1 MSIIEFDSED
11 FLEYI
16 DRNLEFCMKLDV
28 SEDKKNTVIEH
39 VKTQIVEYI
48 NTMTYK
54 NNTFVVVDE
63 IDFMLKLFEILDNQI
78 CEIIDLNVFLEKLQ
92 SFSKRHRNISKSL
105 DKIVTKIE
113 QQDIELNN
121 KVDNDTFD
129 KEVQSTIINFTL
141 LFGFVGLMMSF
152 INSFEVDGLCHNE
165 SFCDFEDDFMF

>member
-1 MSIIEFDSED
+1 MSIIEFDSVD
-11 FLEYI
+11 FLEYT

-39 VKTQIVEYI
+39 IKTQVADYI

-78 CEIIDLNVFLEKLQ
+78 CEIIDLNVFLEKIQ

-105 DKIVTKIE
+105 DKIITKIE
-113 QQDIELNN
+113 HQDIELNN
-121 KVDNDTFD
+121 KVDKELFN
-129 KEVQSTIINFTL
+129 KEVLISVVNFSL
-141 LFGFVGLMMSF
+141 MFGCIGF
-152 INSFEVDGLCHNE
+152 IRAFISSFEVEGSCHNE
-165 SFCDFEDDFMF
+165 SLCDFEDDFMF

>member
-11 FLEYI
+11 FFEYI

-48 NTMTYK
+48 NTLTYK

-121 KVDNDTFD
+121 KVDKELFN
-129 KEVQSTIINFTL
+129 KEVLISVVNFSL
-141 LFGFVGLMMSF
+141 MFGCIGF
-152 INSFEVDGLCHNE
+152 IMAFIKSFEVEGSCHND